1 MNVYTTEKIRNIGL
15 FGHQGAGKT
24 SLAEALLYC
33 SGVTDRLGKVENGNT
48 VADFDPDEIKR
59 CMSVFSALT
68 PTVWGEYK
76 FNIVDTPGFFDFI
89 AETLG
94 ALRVTDCAVLVAA
107 ANSGIEVGLEKVWG
121 QCEER
126 SKPRLLFVNKMDKE
140 NANFQHILDESKEKL
155 PGARVAP
162 VQLPI
167 GAAE

>member
-15 FGHQGAGKT
+15 FGHKGAGKT

-107 ANSGIEVGLEKVWG
+107 ANSGISRNSSAWKTIVSLRRWTTPPYRVCAARPG
-121 QCEER
+121 R
-126 SKPRLLFVNKMDKE
+126 SWPPSGPAALDRPCAFPASPRRM
-140 NANFQHILDESKEKL
+140 
-155 PGARVAP
+155 
-162 VQLPI
+162 
-167 GAAE
+167 